1 MHNTN
6 LDYIEITRLAQDE
19 TGEMMNWCELRLLIV
34 NNYRAH
40 PLLGKSLTQ
49 SMMASAKRLDKNNKY
64 FKQIYIIIFN
74 NQHVKKNNTK
84 IRWNKIRSKVL
95 NF

>member
-6 LDYIEITRLAQDE
+6 LDYNEITRLAQDE

-49 SMMASAKRLDKNNKY
+49 
-64 FKQIYIIIFN
+64 
-74 NQHVKKNNTK
+74 
-84 IRWNKIRSKVL
+84 
-95 NF
+95 